1 MNIHCL
7 GKHIFIFLTIFL
19 LGNSSVMFGTTEN
32 YNYVLVT
39 YGYSAAVVI
48 FLIILKNRINKDS
61 LLLLLIMY
69 LIIIASCIINREFN
83 RSNLIIALLIIEAA
97 LLTEYINFESFA
109 CYFDN
114 ILYFLAVISL
124 VGTALYYIK
133 PSLVS
138 GFPVIINSVG
148 AKYYNG
154 FFYVWEVGTSFF
166 RNQGLFREPG
176 VYQFYLGLG
185 IFFQLFCLKC
195 KINRIIIYSL
205 VLVTTFST
213 TGYVVLLIFWI
224 VIIFDKDLFKGK
236 YIYKLSLVMVF
247 ILAIVYVLLNNS
259 EFLFGDY
266 YSSGNYSVFGKIKSI
281 KLIGPVEEIGGA
293 SVARI
298 ASVVM
303 NSYIGLNNPLF
314 GVGIMNMSKM
324 YLVLSMQFYHAE
336 LTYSTE
342 TLFYQ
347 AARFGVPYFLI
358 WGYGYYNLI
367 KKIKSNMFEIIL
379 IGLFFGIGLCTECY
393 IYNII
398 VYLLLFYGYGF
409 RREDRSNANT
419 LVDKH

>member
-1 MNIHCL
+1 M
-7 GKHIFIFLTIFL
+7 
-19 LGNSSVMFGTTEN
+19 
-32 YNYVLVT
+32 
-39 YGYSAAVVI
+39 
-48 FLIILKNRINKDS
+48 
-61 LLLLLIMY
+61 
-69 LIIIASCIINREFN
+69 
-83 RSNLIIALLIIEAA
+83 
-97 LLTEYINFESFA
+97 
-109 CYFDN
+109 
-114 ILYFLAVISL
+114 
-124 VGTALYYIK
+124 
-133 PSLVS
+133 
-138 GFPVIINSVG
+138 
-148 AKYYNG
+148 
-154 FFYVWEVGTSFF
+154 
-166 RNQGLFREPG
+166 
-176 VYQFYLGLG
+176 
-185 IFFQLFCLKC
+185 
-195 KINRIIIYSL
+195 
-205 VLVTTFST
+205 
-213 TGYVVLLIFWI
+213 LLIFWI